1 MNITSGSVK
10 QLSLPVNLRDDA
22 TFESFFVAQ
31 HQVEVVAQLR
41 HFLTGGIDHYL
52 FMSGSSGVGKTHL
65 LQAVCLQAALQ
76 HLPASYIPLADYQQ
90 FSLDLLDNLEDMTL
104 VCLDD
109 IDAVAGNREWE
120 EGLFDLYN
128 RLHAK
133 QCYLLIT
140 ATLSPQASGFLL
152 PDLVSRLNWG
162 LRYVIQPLSDEDKLR
177 ALQLRAHQRG
187 LQLNETVGWFL
198 LHHYARDMTTLFT
211 VLDKLD
217 NASLV
222 AQRKLTV
229 PFVKDVLSE

>member
-1 MNITSGSVK
+1 MSTIAK

-22 TFESFFVAQ
+22 TFRSFFVAE
-31 HQVEVVAQLR
+31 HQAEVVTQLQR
-41 HFLTGGIDHYL
+41 FLSDGENRTL
-52 FMSGSSGVGKTHL
+52 FISGNSGVGKTHL
-65 LQAVCLQAALQ
+65 LQAVCLQAAEAQLC
-76 HLPASYIPLADYQQ
+76 ASYIPLADYQQ
-90 FSLDLLDNLEDMTL
+90 FSLDLLDNLEDMAL
-104 VCLDD
+104 ICLDD
-109 IDAVAGNREWE
+109 IDAIAGNSAWE

-133 QCYLLIT
+133 QRHLLIT

-162 LRYVIQPLSDEDKLR
+162 LRYTVQSLSDEDKLR

-211 VLDKLD
+211 ALDKLD

-229 PFVKDVLSE
+229 PFVKSVLS